1 MQSELDEMS
10 QEAKELSSRGQQF
23 IVIQLFTKKE
33 LTRSLLI
40 AIVIQVA
47 QQWSGINAVSS
58 VKTNKLYSIL
68 LSIASCTQRRSCV

>member
-23 IVIQLFTKKE
+23 NVIQLFTKKE
-33 LTRSLLI
+33 LTRPLLI

-58 VKTNKLYSIL
+58 FQTNKLHSIY
-68 LSIASCTQRRSCV
+68 